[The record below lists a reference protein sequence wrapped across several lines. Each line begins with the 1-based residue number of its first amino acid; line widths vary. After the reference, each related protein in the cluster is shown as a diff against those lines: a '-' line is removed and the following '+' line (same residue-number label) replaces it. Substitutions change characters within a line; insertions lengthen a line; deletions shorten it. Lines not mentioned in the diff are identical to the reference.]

1 MLFQSVAAKKKV
13 WSGQTAMAKVEAGL
27 MAVQEAGALAGLALL
42 IAGFA
47 LWRGL
52 RGWAWRGLAGLAA
65 ALALIGTVIAFWIWP
80 AADVEVLAHTHDDL
94 PRDHP
99 HLLEGHPGGRARH
112 AFVIDE
118 LHPRWPIA

>member
-1 MLFQSVAAKKKV
+1 VGWLALGPALFAAQFALSHV
-13 WSGQTAMAKVEAGL
+13 CWLIAYPLAGQ
-27 MAVQEAGALAGLALL
+27 AGAIEGMGTAFGA
-42 IAGFA
+42 
-47 LWRGL
+47 
-52 RGWAWRGLAGLAA
+52 AA